1 MIFQI
6 LKNYKTLFE
15 LKNKKTMSNIN
26 NVENIFNIILEKKVI
41 QNQTF

>member
-15 LKNKKTMSNIN
+15 LKNKKTMNNIN
-26 NVENIFNIILEKKVI
+26 NADNIFNVFLENKVI